1 MRTDRQ
7 YPARP
12 ILGVGAAIVISPEDA
27 QYPASTLRTGGAGIV
42 LVKRA
47 FEPLKG
53 QWSLPGGAVEV
64 GETLESAVAREIAEE
79 TGLAVDVG
87 PIVDVFDRILHDDSG
102 RIQYHFVL
110 IDYVCRVRAGIL
122 RAGSDV
128 DDVVIAD
135 PARLDDYGLTAKT
148 VEVIGKAMQHAV
160 AK

>member
-12 ILGVGAAIVISPEDA
+12 IVGVGAAIVISPEDA
-27 QYPASTLRTGGAGIV
+27 RWPRSTPNAGPGIV

-53 QWSLPGGAVEV
+53 HWSLPGGAVEV
-64 GETLESAVAREIAEE
+64 GETLETAVAREIAEE
-79 TGLAVDVG
+79 TGLAVEVG
-87 PIVDVFDRILHDDSG
+87 PIVDVFDRILHDESG

-110 IDYVCRVRAGIL
+110 IDYVCRARDGVL

-128 DDVVIAD
+128 DEVVIAD
-135 PARLDDYGLTAKT
+135 PARLDDYGMTAKA